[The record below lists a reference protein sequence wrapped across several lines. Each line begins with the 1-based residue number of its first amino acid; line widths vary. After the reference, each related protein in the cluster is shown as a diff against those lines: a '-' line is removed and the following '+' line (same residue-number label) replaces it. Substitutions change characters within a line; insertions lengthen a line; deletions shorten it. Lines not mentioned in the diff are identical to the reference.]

1 MRVNEIDP
9 FVRISNFHKN
19 GKYRMKSSDAAELDD
34 KEYVMGLEKGLS
46 IVEAFGLQKS
56 PMTLTQI
63 AEITGHSK
71 ASVRRCLLTLS
82 RLGYARLDGRLFTL
96 EPRSLRLGHA
106 YLSSIQ
112 LTRVAQPILELVSE
126 RVQESASLAVLDSQD
141 IVFVA
146 RAVLRESLAF
156 GLSVGSRLPAYCSG
170 TGRILLSDKPKEEV
184 HFMLNRMS
192 RPALAPKTQTQVPKI
207 MREIEIARTKGYALI
222 DEELQVGNRS
232 IAVPIR
238 TGQGKLVAAM
248 SLSVASSRMSLK
260 DMVDKLLPELE
271 AGRRAF
277 ASLI

>member
-1 MRVNEIDP
+1 MAT
-9 FVRISNFHKN
+9 
-19 GKYRMKSSDAAELDD
+19 SDAAELDD

-46 IVEAFGLQKS
+46 IIEAFGLQKS

-82 RLGYARLDGRLFTL
+82 RLGYARLDGRNFTL

-156 GLSVGSRLPAYCSG
+156 GLSVGSRLPAYCSA
-170 TGRILLSDKPKEEV
+170 TGRILLAEKPRDEV
-184 HFMLNRMS
+184 EFMLNRMS
-192 RPALAPKTQTQVPKI
+192 RPALTPKTQTRVPKI
-207 MREIEIARTKGYALI
+207 MREIEAARAKGFCQI

-238 TGQGKLVAAM
+238 TGQGKLVASM

-277 ASLI
+277 AALI